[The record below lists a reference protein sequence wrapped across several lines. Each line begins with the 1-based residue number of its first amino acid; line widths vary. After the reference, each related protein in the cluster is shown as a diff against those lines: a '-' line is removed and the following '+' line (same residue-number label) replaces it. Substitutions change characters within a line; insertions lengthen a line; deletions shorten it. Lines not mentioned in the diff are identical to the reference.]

1 MGVLEPFI
9 RDPTVQWGRSGK
21 ANIAQRHAMP
31 DSKHPGGGGVG
42 GNGGSVQDIDNADA
56 KEAMQRITERL
67 SGIYNIIHPTGDTIR
82 KEYQDRQAA
91 STTAGGTVVQGSNLT
106 APSAVPT
113 RGLGASKEDLE
124 GRLSVQG
131 QVQRLVEEATAIENL
146 AQMYIGWSAWL

>member
-1 MGVLEPFI
+1 MLEPFI

-21 ANIAQRHAMP
+21 ANIAQRHAMADP
-31 DSKHPGGGGVG
+31 KHAGGGGMG

-67 SGIYNIIHPTGDTIR
+67 SGIYNVIHPHGEEIR
-82 KEYQDRQAA
+82 REYQERQAIRA
-91 STTAGGTVVQGSNLT
+91 TGTTMAPVTTLT

-113 RGLGASKEDLE
+113 RGTGASKEDLE

-131 QVQRLVEEATAIENL
+131 QVQRLVEEATAKENL